1 MMIGVGRFTGM
12 IRIEPDAHHV
22 AAYQTNRNLKLS
34 DQAWAESV
42 PNLEIEN
49 NDVTCSHASAVG
61 PVDADQ
67 QFYLESRG
75 VPAQLAEA
83 LVVKGFFAEVLE
95 RLPEPEVGRSTADRI
110 SELLSIAE
118 LEGALS

>member
-1 MMIGVGRFTGM
+1 M

-34 DQAWAESV
+34 EDAWAESV

-49 NDVTCSHASAVG
+49 NDVVCSHASAVG
-61 PVDADQ
+61 PVDRDQ

-75 VPAQLAEA
+75 VPTEIAEA
-83 LVVKGFFAEVLE
+83 LVVRGFFAEVLE
-95 RLPEPEVGRSTADRI
+95 ALPVDAVGEATSHRI
-110 SELLSIAE
+110 AELLSIAH
-118 LEGALS
+118 LEEVMA